1 MSAGAAEI
9 AFQKGTSFDSYGA
22 TFYRPGKDLSVDQF
36 QITNNRQGI
45 RALDEVVPGESV
57 EGAFEGVIGLTYTMD
72 GTRHGDVRDI
82 VFSSGGTNFTSG
94 LAPTSKWY
102 VGTDYLDTSFNSQ
115 TVELEL
121 ASCIPRSYSLT
132 YEVDTNTVRENLVL
146 AFADVTLNASKT
158 PSSVSGTTTGREVA
172 FHGVEVTVDTRTV
185 NRNQALTL
193 EFPEPMY
200 RYHREDS
207 TRNPVSAV
215 QNGVDPRMTS
225 RVIYHTEDFLGLA
238 LSGDDNTATSVT
250 DVLGEVSGDVA
261 FSDSNGVV
269 ARYNFSNLGL
279 DQWQGQ
285 NFVATENDFEG
296 VSTWMAHNMTSIT
309 TS

>member
-1 MSAGAAEI
+1 MSAGAAEV
-9 AFQKGTSFDSYGA
+9 AFQKGTSFDSYAA
-22 TFYRPGKDLSVDQF
+22 TYYRPGKDLTIDQF
-36 QITNNRQGI
+36 QITNNRQGLRDI
-45 RALDEVVPGESV
+45 TEVVPGESV
-57 EGAFEGVIGLTYTMD
+57 EGAFEGVLGVTYTMD

-102 VGTDYLDTSFNSQ
+102 VGTDYIDTSFSSQ

-121 ASCIPRSYSLT
+121 SSCIPRSYSLT

-146 AFADVTLNASKT
+146 GFADVDLNASKT
-158 PSSVSGTTTGREVA
+158 PSSVSGPTSGREVP
-172 FHGVEVTVDTRTV
+172 FHGVSVTVDGSTV
-185 NRNQALTL
+185 NRDQALTL

-225 RVIYHTEDFLGLA
+225 RVVYHTDDYLGLT
-238 LSGDDNTATSVT
+238 LSGDDTTATAVT

-261 FSDSNGVV
+261 FSDSSGVV

-279 DQWQGQ
+279 ETWQGQ

-296 VSTWMAHNMTSIT
+296 VSTWQAHNMTDIT
-309 TS
+309 TT